1 MIYFIVGYNNTR
13 VSVSL
18 KGGRN
23 PDEGRVEVSI
33 GEWTGTVCD
42 DSFGDPDA
50 KVVCRM
56 LEYRSAKLKTD
67 VTLVR

>member
-1 MIYFIVGYNNTR
+1 MIHFCVGYNNTG

-18 KGGRN
+18 HGGRN

-33 GEWTGTVCD
+33 GEWAGTVCD

-50 KVVCRM
+50 KVVCRTM
-56 LEYRSAKLKTD
+56 GYRSAKT
-67 VTLVR
+67 